1 MITSLKDELFSNKP
15 YPLLLP
21 SFGIS
26 LTFESYLVVAA
37 LESDKDR
44 EPFNRINELFAL
56 SENVQRLEAVC
67 TKTGLPAPFSI
78 LKGIE
83 MIPISKYALSIIT
96 IISEID
102 TIFSIKDIRV
112 NILWDIK
119 KQICFLDI
127 KILTLIFF
135 IMRLEEKYKS

>member
-1 MITSLKDELFSNKP
+1 MITSLKDEP

-26 LTFESYLVVAA
+26 LSFESYLVVAA
-37 LESDKDR
+37 LDSGKDR
-44 EPFNRINELFAL
+44 EPFNRIKELFAL

-83 MIPISKYALSIIT
+83 MIPISKYALSII
-96 IISEID
+96 SEID

-119 KQICFLDI
+119 KFVFLI
-127 KILTLIFF
+127 
-135 IMRLEEKYKS
+135 